1 MNLSTLHYLQKQTLD
16 KALVGAPSSTCR
28 AVLRPL
34 QSMIACRFIE
44 KKLFG
49 AKNHLGYYQIENNC
63 ISAFYLEKDQKV
75 DLFYNLADLE
85 VEATTYGKSILYD
98 PRRKLKIVV
107 NLPDQNKAEMD
118 SLQNNHQ
125 EDSDKIVSFCANGC
139 LSYEESGLEPTTSF
153 TRGGQIWCFDQ

>member
-1 MNLSTLHYLQKQTLD
+1 
-16 KALVGAPSSTCR
+16 
-28 AVLRPL
+28 
-34 QSMIACRFIE
+34 MIACRFIE

-107 NLPDQNKAEMD
+107 NIPDQNKAEMD
-118 SLQNNHQ
+118 SLINSQH
-125 EDSDKIVSFCANGC
+125 EDSDKIVSFFYQGYREYNILNC
-139 LSYEESGLEPTTSF
+139 
-153 TRGGQIWCFDQ
+153 